1 MSTADPILRLFLQIA
16 VILVVCRVF
25 GLAGRRLGQTQAVCD
40 MLAGIALGPSLFGAL
55 APAVQGWLFPQYVNV
70 ASAAGA
76 TTTFT
81 HPSTSILY
89 ALSQLGLALYMFIVG
104 LDFNTDLFRARVRS
118 VAFISSA
125 GVVVPFALGAA
136 AALLLRNQADFFAP
150 GVGGWHAALFLGASM
165 SITAFP
171 MLARILDESGVSST
185 RLGTLTLSAGS
196 MDDVVAWCLL
206 AAMLASLNA
215 APATAVFTV
224 AGGAAFAVGM
234 VWVARPGLRLLARW
248 TERDGRVT
256 PATLLTALVVA
267 MASAA
272 FTDFIGI
279 HSVFGAFV
287 AGAVMPRGR
296 FAAGLR
302 EQMESLTTSL
312 LLPLFF
318 VYSGLNTRVGLVN
331 TPALWMLTGLIF
343 LIAIAGKG
351 LACTLAARLVGEG
364 WREAAAIGTLMNARG
379 LVELIML
386 NVGLQV
392 GVIRPTL
399 FTIMVLMAVGTTV
412 MASPLFHYLYLR
424 HPAARADAA
433 AVATAG

>member
-1 MSTADPILRLFLQIA
+1 MSNADLILRLFLQIA
-16 VILVVCRVF
+16 VILVVCRTL
-25 GLAGRRLGQTQAVCD
+25 GLAGRRIGQTQAVCD

-55 APAVQGWLFPQYVNV
+55 APAIQGWLFPQYLDV
-70 ASAAGA
+70 ASTGV
-76 TTTFT
+76 TTTVT
-81 HPSTSILY
+81 HPSTSVLY
-89 ALSQLGLALYMFIVG
+89 ALSQLGPALYMFIVG
-104 LDFNTDLFRARVRS
+104 LEFNTDLFRTRVRS
-118 VAFISSA
+118 VAFISA
-125 GVVVPFALGAA
+125 TGVVVPFALGAA
-136 AALLLRNQADFFAP
+136 AAVLLRDQGDFFTP
-150 GVGGWHAALFLGASM
+150 GVGAWHAALFLGACM

-185 RLGTLTLSAGS
+185 RLGTLTLAAAS

-215 APATAVFTV
+215 TPVTAVFTV
-224 AGGAAFAVGM
+224 AGGAVFAVGM
-234 VWVARPGLRLLARW
+234 VRFARPALRILDRW
-248 TERDGRVT
+248 VERDGGVT
-256 PATLLTALVVA
+256 PGTLLTALVVA

-287 AGAVMPRGR
+287 AGTVMPRGR

-318 VYSGLNTRVGLVN
+318 VYSGLNTRVSLVN
-331 TPALWMLTGLIF
+331 TPTLWMLTGLIF
-343 LIAIAGKG
+343 VIAIAGKG
-351 LACTLAARLVGEG
+351 LACMLAARLVGEG
-364 WREAAAIGTLMNARG
+364 WREASAIGTLMNARG

-399 FTIMVLMAVGTTV
+399 FTIMVLMAVSTTV
-412 MASPLFHYLYLR
+412 MASPLFQYLYLR
-424 HPAARADAA
+424 HPAASVDAA
-433 AVATAG
+433 AAVVAR